1 MKLEMIYTQNIVLTK
16 ESCETHAL
24 ALENWYVSYHQCR
37 IGREVTQIGH
47 L

>member
-24 ALENWYVSYHQCR
+24 ALENWYVSYHQCT
-37 IGREVTQIGH
+37 RETLPNITN
-47 L
+47 